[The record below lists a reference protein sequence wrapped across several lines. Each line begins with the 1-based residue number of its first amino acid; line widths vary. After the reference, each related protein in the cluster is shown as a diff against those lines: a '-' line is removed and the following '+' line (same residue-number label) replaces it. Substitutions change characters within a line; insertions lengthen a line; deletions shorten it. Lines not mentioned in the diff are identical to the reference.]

1 MNTEMKRLGFL
12 VGIPYLCFV
21 FEIGQQTM
29 LVVEG
34 EKKTVSRDRYGN
46 RIQPVQGI
54 SYCFYKARYQQR
66 YHQTVTK
73 LKVYAEHKN
82 SAQILVA
89 VRKYMRFLNEKRGV
103 KG

>member
-1 MNTEMKRLGFL
+1 MNAEMKRLGFL

-21 FEIGQQTM
+21 LEMGQQTM

-34 EKKTVSRDRYGN
+34 EKKPVSRDRYGK
-46 RIQPVQGI
+46 RIPATQGI
-54 SYCFYKARYQQR
+54 QYCFYKVRYQQR
-66 YHQTVTK
+66 YHQKFTHV
-73 LKVYAEHKN
+73 KVYAEYKN
-82 SAQILVA
+82 AAQILVA